1 MKPLEYPRVSLVWAA
16 VGIVLFLTMALLEAA
31 SNAPTLRLAGYL
43 VLLLG
48 TIYMFV
54 RALMT
59 ILGKTR
65 PRAASRNQG
74 GE

>member
-16 VGIVLFLTMALLEAA
+16 VGIVLFLTLALLESA
-31 SNAPTLRLAGYL
+31 SNAPTWRLAGYL
-43 VLLLG
+43 ALLLG

-54 RALMT
+54 RGLMT

-65 PRAASRNQG
+65 PRAGSRNQG